1 MELYKSGCRELAI
14 NGVRYQADERGIV
27 EVPDDKINSSVWAA
41 GWVSAAGHV
50 KALAVEIAPVLSTAQ
65 GTYETPIATPATGAV
80 TAPKPGN
87 AEPQLGKPLTK
98 TD

>member
-14 NGVRYQADERGIV
+14 NGVGYQADERGIV

-41 GWVSAAGHV
+41 GWVSAAGRLKTLEAEH
-50 KALAVEIAPVLSTAQ
+50 AMAAGAD
-65 GTYETPIATPATGAV
+65 ETPSVAPAAGTAA
-80 TAPKPGN
+80 APKPVDKN
-87 AEPQLGKPLTK
+87 DGKLTK